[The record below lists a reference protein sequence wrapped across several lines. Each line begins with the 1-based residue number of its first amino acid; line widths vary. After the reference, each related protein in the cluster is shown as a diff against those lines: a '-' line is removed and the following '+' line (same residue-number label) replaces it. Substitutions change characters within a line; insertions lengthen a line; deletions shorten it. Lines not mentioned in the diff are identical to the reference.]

1 MDVENEEKKSQKDNR
16 SEDTE
21 DEDVETTSDTDSSN
35 DDENNVNVNKEESPN
50 KKAESPKKPVLIESK
65 TISYQ
70 ETLKLADNMRL
81 PIREFDEVDSAKKT
95 KISPNNCIG
104 KIIQLSN
111 SYSIAICLVV
121 VAVIISY
128 KCLGGSGTDRS
139 RFASS
144 ASSSTSPPH
153 SFSSNEKQT
162 ELPSRK
168 ETTML
173 FRTAISELKNSYN
186 QSEFFWAQIESSF
199 QHSVINGNV
208 PSVVMLVSDEATR
221 HLADQLV
228 YDILKK
234 LHYNVLK
241 RTVS

>member
-16 SEDTE
+16 SEDSD
-21 DEDVETTSDTDSSN
+21 DEDVETTSDTDSN
-35 DDENNVNVNKEESPN
+35 DDEKNKGESPN
-50 KKAESPKKPVLIESK
+50 KKAESPKKPVLVESK

-139 RFASS
+139 RYASS

>member
-16 SEDTE
+16 SEDTD
-21 DEDVETTSDTDSSN
+21 DEDVETTSDTDSN
-35 DDENNVNVNKEESPN
+35 DDENNVNKGE
-50 KKAESPKKPVLIESK
+50 KKAESPKKPAVVESK

-70 ETLKLADNMRL
+70 ETLKHAENMRL

-95 KISPNNCIG
+95 KISSNNCIG

-144 ASSSTSPPH
+144 SPSPPH
-153 SFSSNEKQT
+153 SFTSNEKQT

-228 YDILKK
+228 YDILKR

>member
-16 SEDTE
+16 SEDTD
-21 DEDVETTSDTDSSN
+21 DEDVETTSDTDSN
-35 DDENNVNVNKEESPN
+35 DDENNVNKGE
-50 KKAESPKKPVLIESK
+50 KKAESPKKPAVIESK

-70 ETLKLADNMRL
+70 ETLKHAENMRI

-95 KISPNNCIG
+95 KISSNNCIG

-121 VAVIISY
+121 VAAIISY

-144 ASSSTSPPH
+144 SPSPPH
-153 SFSSNEKQT
+153 SFTSNEKQT

-228 YDILKK
+228 YDILKR

>member
-1 MDVENEEKKSQKDNR
+1 VDVENEEKKSQKDNR
-16 SEDTE
+16 SEDID

-35 DDENNVNVNKEESPN
+35 DDENNVNVNKAD

-81 PIREFDEVDSAKKT
+81 PIREFEEVDSAKKT
-95 KISPNNCIG
+95 KISSNNCIG

-144 ASSSTSPPH
+144 SPSPPH
-153 SFSSNEKQT
+153 SFSSNEKQA

-228 YDILKK
+228 YDILKR
-234 LHYNVLK
+234 LHYSVLK